1 MVNNKLWTYGISTI
15 VVVLVGVATFD
26 ILMTTHKHPQ
36 PTVSTGNAVLP
47 STQQQPVKPT
57 IQPATVIAPMKSLP
71 ASVMNHLSS
80 YASRIQSGSPS
91 FPVTGNSLLVIAP
104 SEQYAITQLQAV
116 WQKVQPVEVIW
127 TSTQAM
133 TEKTWVKEGYKS
145 DPLPSAHTTFSNAS
159 LFTPVAYHRAG
170 TKWQVLNGV
179 LRPSQSMDWVTFF
192 RG

>member
-1 MVNNKLWTYGISTI
+1 MINKKTWTYATGA
-15 VVVLVGVATFD
+15 VLVVLAGIVTFD
-26 ILMTTHKHPQ
+26 VMVTTHPKKQTMNPESFQ
-36 PTVSTGNAVLP
+36 TVPAKVTG
-47 STQQQPVKPT
+47 TT
-57 IQPATVIAPMKSLP
+57 MIAPIKSLP
-71 ASVMNHLSS
+71 RSVMNHLSS
-80 YASRIQSGSPS
+80 YASRIQSGKPS
-91 FPVTGNSLLVIAP
+91 FTVTGNSLLVIAP
-104 SEQYAITQLQAV
+104 SEQYAITQLQMV